1 MPDNA
6 GNKRTARLPR
16 PRVSEEEKEAII
28 FLLYCERID
37 CSSLIRKL
45 LFGYARET
53 VHYYFRVCETEKV
66 DGLRKLLKAC
76 GEYYE

>member
-28 FLLYCERID
+28 FLLYCERTNG
-37 CSSLIRKL
+37 SSLIRKL
-45 LFGYARET
+45 LFDHARES
-53 VHYYFRVCETEKV
+53 VHYYDRVVETEKAE
-66 DGLRKLLKAC
+66 GLRKLLKAC
-76 GEYYE
+76 GEY